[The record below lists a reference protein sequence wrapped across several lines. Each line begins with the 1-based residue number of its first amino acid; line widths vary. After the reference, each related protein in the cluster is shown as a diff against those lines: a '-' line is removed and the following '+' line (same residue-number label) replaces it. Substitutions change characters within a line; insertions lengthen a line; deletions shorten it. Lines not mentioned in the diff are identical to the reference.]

1 MSDQVETAT
10 QPHFEPQFEP
20 LGLFD
25 FVDPVE
31 SNQDEPESSTT
42 ITVQKTTVTG
52 DGGKSEDLLA
62 EIAMMESERA
72 TQKTW
77 MESAP
82 EMPDFEEEPEDW
94 DMEEELPAKK
104 TSTVSIGAPTQ
115 PTPKRTEAPF
125 LGSMTFGESNILDF
139 ERPIASCKWS
149 EEENWPAC

>member
-42 ITVQKTTVTG
+42 ITVQKRTVTG

-62 EIAMMESERA
+62 ELAMMESERA

-77 MESAP
+77 MDSAP

-94 DMEEELPAKK
+94 DMEEELPANK
-104 TSTVSIGAPTQ
+104 TSAISNVASTQ
-115 PTPKRTEAPF
+115 TIPKRSEAPS

-139 ERPIASCKWS
+139 ERPIASCK
-149 EEENWPAC
+149 